1 MCVLNQ
7 LWWSV
12 YHLPSTIYQLP
23 YVYRDAA
30 GNTILAFFFSYFI
43 CFVSILCVVLVDSV
57 LIVYFC
63 VLLWYFCML
72 FVCAFC
78 EGSVF
83 LLCFN
88 MMIVYFYDYC
98 FSVFLSMFV
107 FIYFVSLCANLFF
120 ITLSVFI
127 NIYISIWCT

>member
-1 MCVLNQ
+1 M
-7 LWWSV
+7 
-12 YHLPSTIYQLP
+12 
-23 YVYRDAA
+23 
-30 GNTILAFFFSYFI
+30 
-43 CFVSILCVVLVDSV
+43 SILCVVLVDSV

-127 NIYISIWCT
+127 NIYISILCT